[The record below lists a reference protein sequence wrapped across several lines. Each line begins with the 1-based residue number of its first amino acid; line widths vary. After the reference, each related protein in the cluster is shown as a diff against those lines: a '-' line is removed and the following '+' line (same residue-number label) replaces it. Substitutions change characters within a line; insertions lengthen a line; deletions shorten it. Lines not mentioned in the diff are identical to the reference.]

1 VSEDNLSSSV
11 SRLPSHILRFRFD
24 VRLALVVG
32 GLPVHQCQRTLEDK
46 VLSERHLLTT
56 STVRYVWYLVC
67 TVGNVHYDR
76 LSYLDDFF
84 VEYGYDHT
92 PATNCEL
99 SRRRH
104 CTVCTFLSVHILTSV
119 LPQDQQHGKRL
130 KRSSGIYDT
139 V

>member
-1 VSEDNLSSSV
+1 MSDLHWWLVAYLSTSV
-11 SRLPSHILRFRFD
+11 SVLSR
-24 VRLALVVG
+24 
-32 GLPVHQCQRTLEDK
+32 EDK